1 MSGSGGLTAEQKRKI
16 EENRQKALAKRA
28 QKTSPNKSEYG
39 VNNNRTSGNIQKT
52 VNFPPSI
59 NKTSVTSTSKPV
71 SATEVHHSGNLFKG
85 NNLPRQTSYSSSY
98 NKNSLSN
105 QINKHSAY
113 TLSNQN
119 VVSLSSQNSSTGTYR
134 PYTGTSGGTSNNASS
149 SNSSN
154 KPICNTSTMNSASS
168 KPFCNTSAGNSASGS
183 GLYKPPSS
191 TTSHITDSKPT
202 QNFTGTLPSQ
212 EKTGDKQRNI
222 FGAGVKPIKGQCIL
236 ISRERFEVKV
246 GYSPPLIEL
255 FKKMKTKLYDAVTK
269 KWTFKL
275 EEYEAFMKQ
284 VTVFRPHVTI
294 EPLPKAIL
302 QVFNSQ
308 LKGNYTSKDI
318 PNADL
323 SEVDVSLVNSLLSFQ
338 REGVNFSVSK
348 NGRVLIAD
356 DMGLGKT
363 IQAICLAC
371 YYREEWPLL
380 IIVPSSVR
388 FDWAQQIRRWVPS
401 IDPQE
406 ISVATTGKDT
416 SSNQVNIVTY
426 DLVARKAK
434 YLQDKHFKIVIVDEC
449 HLLKNYKTARCKAAL
464 PILQNAHRV
473 ILLSGTPALSRP
485 SELYTQISAI
495 SPFMF
500 KFQDFGIRYCDGKH
514 QPWGWDFSGSSNMA
528 ELQILLEEKIM
539 IRRLKKDVLK
549 ELPAKVRQ
557 MVLLDPGAVKS
568 TKDLKKASK
577 VMDLKSLKGMER
589 RGALL
594 EYFHH
599 TGTAKI
605 QAVKD
610 YLTDLFETDRKFLMF
625 AHHQEFLDSVE
636 ELAQSKLGKY
646 YIRIDGKTSPENRN
660 IFCKKFQENPD
671 YKLAILSITAANAGI
686 NLSAAT
692 LVVFGEL
699 FWNPGILVQA
709 EDRAHRMGQQDMVSV
724 HYLVAQNTADDQ
736 IWPLV
741 QKKLD
746 VLNKAG
752 LSKDD
757 FSSADTTTLVL
768 KDSRQTDLMQYFE
781 ESFIEEDDSFI
792 AENVDQIEEHD
803 DNVVHD
809 SHSKKDGSLLN
820 YFSSKKKDSS
830 KNVPTSSSFKNTNT
844 LQTSGQCVNIEGQSS
859 KDDFEDDLE
868 LLMEDDD
875 WDEEPQ
881 QKKFKT

>member
-52 VNFPPSI
+52 VNFPPST

-71 SATEVHHSGNLFKG
+71 SATEVQHSGNLFKG
-85 NNLPRQTSYSSSY
+85 NNVPRQTSYSSSY

-105 QINKHSAY
+105 QINKHSAH

-119 VVSLSSQNSSTGTYR
+119 VVSSSSQNSSTGTYR

-154 KPICNTSTMNSASS
+154 KP
-168 KPFCNTSAGNSASGS
+168 FCGTSAGNNASGS

-191 TTSHITDSKPT
+191 TTSHVTDSKPT

-222 FGAGVKPIKGQCIL
+222 FGAGVKSIKGQCIL

-255 FKKMKTKLYDAVTK
+255 FKKMKTKNMLLLEECFVSATPVATVMLLHMTSLNLMISHIGFVKGKVGWDDAVTK

-275 EEYEAFMKQ
+275 EEYEAFMKE

-401 IDPQE
+401 IDHKE

-416 SSNQVNIVTY
+416 SSNRVNIVTY

-736 IWPLV
+736 IVINLMAISSLPLV

-792 AENVDQIEEHD
+792 AENVDQIEGHD
-803 DNVVHD
+803 DNVVDD
-809 SHSKKDGSLLN
+809 SHSKKMDHYLTIFPVRKRVLL
-820 YFSSKKKDSS
+820 KM
-830 KNVPTSSSFKNTNT
+830 
-844 LQTSGQCVNIEGQSS
+844 C
-859 KDDFEDDLE
+859 
-868 LLMEDDD
+868 
-875 WDEEPQ
+875 Q
-881 QKKFKT
+881 QVVH

>member
-71 SATEVHHSGNLFKG
+71 SATEVQHSGNLFKG

-154 KPICNTSTMNSASS
+154 KPICNTSAMNSASS

-464 PILQNAHRV
+464 PILQNSHRV

-557 MVLLDPGAVKS
+557 MVLLDPGAIKS

-636 ELAQSKLGKY
+636 ELAQSKLGKH

-792 AENVDQIEEHD
+792 AENIDQIEEHD

-859 KDDFEDDLE
+859 KDDFENDLE

>member
-1 MSGSGGLTAEQKRKI
+1 MSSSGGLTVEQKRRI

-52 VNFPPSI
+52 VNFIPST
-59 NKTSVTSTSKPV
+59 NKTSVTSSSKPV
-71 SATEVHHSGNLFKG
+71 SATEVQYSGNLFKG
-85 NNLPRQTSYSSSY
+85 NNLPRQTSYSSS
-98 NKNSLSN
+98 NSKNSLSN
-105 QINKHSAY
+105 QINKHSAH

-119 VVSLSSQNSSTGTYR
+119 VVSLSSQNSSSGTYR
-134 PYTGTSGGTSNNASS
+134 PYTSTSGVASNNASS

-154 KPICNTSTMNSASS
+154 KP
-168 KPFCNTSAGNSASGS
+168 FCNTSAGNSASS
-183 GLYKPPSS
+183 SALHKPFTS
-191 TTSHITDSKPT
+191 TISHSTEESKPT
-202 QNFTGTLPSQ
+202 QNFTGQLPSQ
-212 EKTGDKQRNI
+212 EKNADKQRNI
-222 FGAGVKPIKGQCIL
+222 FGVGVKPVKGQCIL

-246 GYSPPLIEL
+246 GYSQPLIEL
-255 FKKMKTKLYDAVTK
+255 FKKMKTKMYDAVTK
-269 KWTFKL
+269 KWSFML
-275 EEYEAFMKQ
+275 EEYEAFMKE

-294 EPLPKAIL
+294 EPLPRAIL

-308 LKGNYTSKDI
+308 LKGNYPIKDI

-434 YLQDKHFKIVIVDEC
+434 YLQEKHFQVVIVDEC

-485 SELYTQISAI
+485 SELFTQISAI

-557 MVLLDPGAVKS
+557 MVLLDPGAIKS

-577 VMDLKSLKGMER
+577 VMDIKNLKGMER

-636 ELAQSKLGKY
+636 ELAQSKLGKN
-646 YIRIDGKTSPENRN
+646 YIRIDGKTSPEKRN
-660 IFCKKFQENPD
+660 YFCKKFQENPD

-757 FSSADTTTLVL
+757 FSSADTTTLRL
-768 KDSRQTDLMQYFE
+768 KDSSQTDLMQYFE

-792 AENVDQIEEHD
+792 AENVDQIEGHD
-803 DNVVHD
+803 DNEVEDTHC
-809 SHSKKDGSLLN
+809 KKDGSLLN
-820 YFSSKKKDSS
+820 YFSSKKKESS
-830 KNVPTSSSFKNTNT
+830 KNVPTKSSLTNTNT
-844 LQTSGQCVNIEGQSS
+844 QLTSGQCANIEGQSS

-868 LLMEDDD
+868 LLMDDID

>member
-1 MSGSGGLTAEQKRKI
+1 MLPGS
-16 EENRQKALAKRA
+16 N
-28 QKTSPNKSEYG
+28 
-39 VNNNRTSGNIQKT
+39 
-52 VNFPPSI
+52 
-59 NKTSVTSTSKPV
+59 
-71 SATEVHHSGNLFKG
+71 
-85 NNLPRQTSYSSSY
+85 
-98 NKNSLSN
+98 
-105 QINKHSAY
+105 
-113 TLSNQN
+113 
-119 VVSLSSQNSSTGTYR
+119 
-134 PYTGTSGGTSNNASS
+134 
-149 SNSSN
+149 
-154 KPICNTSTMNSASS
+154 
-168 KPFCNTSAGNSASGS
+168 
-183 GLYKPPSS
+183 LYKPPSS
-191 TTSHITDSKPT
+191 TASHKHDSKGI

-212 EKTGDKQRNI
+212 EKLGINREYIWIQVLFQSKDN
-222 FGAGVKPIKGQCIL
+222 VL
-236 ISRERFEVKV
+236 ISRDL
-246 GYSPPLIEL
+246 SQ
-255 FKKMKTKLYDAVTK
+255 MK
-269 KWTFKL
+269 
-275 EEYEAFMKQ
+275 E

-416 SSNQVNIVTY
+416 SSNRVNIVTY

-539 IRRLKKDVLK
+539 IRNGQNTSC
-549 ELPAKVRQ
+549 KVRI
-557 MVLLDPGAVKS
+557 VIDFLSWKTLYPNRW
-568 TKDLKKASK
+568 KD
-577 VMDLKSLKGMER
+577 
-589 RGALL
+589 
-594 EYFHH
+594 
-599 TGTAKI
+599 
-605 QAVKD
+605 
-610 YLTDLFETDRKFLMF
+610 
-625 AHHQEFLDSVE
+625 HQ
-636 ELAQSKLGKY
+636 K
-646 YIRIDGKTSPENRN
+646 NRN

-692 LVVFGEL
+692 LVGVWGTFL
-699 FWNPGILVQA
+699 NPGYLYKLKTEHI
-709 EDRAHRMGQQDMVSV
+709 EWDSRIWSV
-724 HYLVAQNTADDQ
+724 YITLVAQTLLMTKYGP
-736 IWPLV
+736 WY
-741 QKKLD
+741 KKEIRR
-746 VLNKAG
+746 LNKAG

-792 AENVDQIEEHD
+792 AENVDQIEGHD
-803 DNVVHD
+803 DNVVDD

-820 YFSSKKKDSS
+820 YFSSKKKGSS
-830 KNVPTSSSFKNTNT
+830 KNVPASSSLKNTNT
-844 LQTSGQCVNIEGQSS
+844 LQMSGQCVNIEGQSS